1 MKQTRVN
8 EIHEISKNKLE
19 ETKQELESERNN
31 QVDVD
36 AIVETLHKEL
46 KASVE
51 KSKIL
56 RETIREETADLK
68 AIKAEIKEL
77 EAEEKALTKVVKEL
91 DTKK

>member
-19 ETKQELESERNN
+19 ETKQEFESERNN

-56 RETIREETADLK
+56 RETIREETA
-68 AIKAEIKEL
+68 
-77 EAEEKALTKVVKEL
+77 LTKVVKEL